1 MSKRNPGSAARAN
14 PRQGAE
20 LAELANEHSALLAR
34 LSNLALNNDVDFTPP
49 SERPHMT
56 GSRLE
61 KLMKGAIDQLTEA
74 DIAELGPDESEVA
87 KQR

>member
-1 MSKRNPGSAARAN
+1 MRKPNPGSAGRAN

-20 LAELANEHSALLAR
+20 LAELASEHSALLAR
-34 LSNLALNNDVDFTPP
+34 LTNLAANDCVEFTPP
-49 SERPHMT
+49 SARPHMT

-61 KLMKGAIDQLTEA
+61 KLMKGAVAELTEA